1 MSVLAD
7 VKAMLGIEWNNYDF
21 DNELKIFINSALS
34 TLEMLGAP
42 TRATVEDQEA
52 TWAQLLGPANPPEI
66 KPFVYLKV
74 RQLFDPPQNAF
85 LVTAMQHQLDEL
97 SWRIT
102 VHYSRYKG
110 GVDLWKPLP

>member
-1 MSVLAD
+1 MSILAD

-52 TWAQLLGPANPPEI
+52 TWAQLLGPADPPEI

-74 RQLFDPPQNAF
+74 KQLFDPQQNAF

-110 GVDLWKPLP
+110 GVDQWKPLP

>member
-7 VKAMLGIEWNNYDF
+7 VKNMLGLEWNNYDF
-21 DNELKIFINSALS
+21 DVELKLFINSAFS

-42 TRATVEDQEA
+42 TRATVVDQEA
-52 TWAQLLGPANPPEI
+52 TWEQLLGSATPPEI

-74 RQLFDPPQNAF
+74 KQLFDPPQNAF

-110 GVDLWKPLP
+110 GEDQWKPLP

>member
-7 VKAMLGIEWNNYDF
+7 VKNMLGIEWDNYDF
-21 DNELKIFINSALS
+21 DNELKIFINSAFS

-42 TRATVEDQEA
+42 TRATAVDQEA
-52 TWAQLLGPANPPEI
+52 TWEQLLGPTNPPEI
-66 KPFVYLKV
+66 KPFVFAKV
-74 RQLFDPPQNAF
+74 KQLFDPPQNAF

-110 GVDLWKPLP
+110 GVDQWRPQP

>member
-21 DNELKIFINSALS
+21 DEELKIYINSALS

-42 TRATVEDQEA
+42 TRGTVEDQA
-52 TWAQLLGPANPPEI
+52 VTWPQLLGPANP
-66 KPFVYLKV
+66 
-74 RQLFDPPQNAF
+74 QNAF
-85 LVTAMQHQLDEL
+85 VVSALQHQLDEL

-110 GVDLWKPLP
+110 GVDQWKPLP

>member
-21 DNELKIFINSALS
+21 DEELKIYINSALS

-42 TRATVEDQEA
+42 TRGTVEDQA
-52 TWAQLLGPANPPEI
+52 VTWPQLLGPANPPEI

-85 LVTAMQHQLDEL
+85 LVSALQHQLDEL

>member
-21 DNELKIFINSALS
+21 DEELKIYINSALS

-42 TRATVEDQEA
+42 TRGTVEDQA
-52 TWAQLLGPANPPEI
+52 VTWPQLLGPANPPEI

-85 LVTAMQHQLDEL
+85 WCQP
-97 SWRIT
+97 
-102 VHYSRYKG
+102 YSISLTSCPG
-110 GVDLWKPLP
+110 GSQYIIVATKEV

>member
-7 VKAMLGIEWNNYDF
+7 VKNMLDIEWNNYDF
-21 DNELKIFINSALS
+21 DVELKLFINSAFS
-34 TLEMLGAP
+34 TPEMLGAP
-42 TRATVEDQEA
+42 TRATVADQEA
-52 TWAQLLGPANPPEI
+52 TWEQLLGGANPPEI

-74 RQLFDPPQNAF
+74 KQLFDPPQNAF

-110 GVDLWKPLP
+110 GMDQWKPLP